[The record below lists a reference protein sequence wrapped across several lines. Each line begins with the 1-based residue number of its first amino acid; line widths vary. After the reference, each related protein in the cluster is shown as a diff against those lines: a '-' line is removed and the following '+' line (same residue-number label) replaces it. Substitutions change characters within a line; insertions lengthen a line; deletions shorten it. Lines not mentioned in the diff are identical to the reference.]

1 MGWGFLGSLA
11 KGLVKFI
18 PGVGPVA
25 DTIMDVAGGALS
37 KGSQSMTQGRS
48 NQANTELDKLK
59 LNQGQERN
67 YFGTMLDKD
76 AAQRANAG
84 DAWRRLMQT
93 SYVANGG
100 MKSPGL
106 AGPYSRPAPKIAP
119 DMQQAAA
126 NPALREALLS
136 RANYSHDPLGG
147 EMPTRTL
154 NTAALD
160 KTAKSGFLEKML
172 GFGGAALT
180 GLGAIPKTASPV
192 MYGSEDA
199 PDLDELLGQR
209 PR

>member
-18 PGVGPVA
+18 PGIGPVA
-25 DTIMDVAGGALS
+25 DTIMDVAGGAATAGA
-37 KGSQSMTQGRS
+37 KAMTANRS
-48 NQANTELDKLK
+48 NAGNVELEKLK

-76 AAQRANAG
+76 SAQRANAG
-84 DAWRRLMQT
+84 DAWKRLLQT

-106 AGPYSRPAPKIAP
+106 AGAYSRPAPKISP
-119 DMQQAAA
+119 EMQQAAL
-126 NPALREALLS
+126 NPALRTALLS
-136 RANYSHDPLGG
+136 RADYTHDPFGG
-147 EMPTRTL
+147 ELPTRTL

-160 KTAKSGFLEKML
+160 KTAKSGFLEKLL

-180 GLGAIPKTASPV
+180 GLGAINNKKPV
-192 MYGSEDA
+192 D
-199 PDLDELLGQR
+199 DLDV
-209 PR
+209 